1 MEELIEIFILKV
13 KGKTQGIMTSNSFKN
28 FTGKKWWDEVKI
40 KSVPLNDYLTEKVNA
55 TNIDLY

>member
-1 MEELIEIFILKV
+1 MEELIEIVVLKV

-28 FTGKKWWDEVKI
+28 FNGKVWWDEVKI
-40 KSVPLNDYLTEKVNA
+40 KTIPLKDFMSEKINV